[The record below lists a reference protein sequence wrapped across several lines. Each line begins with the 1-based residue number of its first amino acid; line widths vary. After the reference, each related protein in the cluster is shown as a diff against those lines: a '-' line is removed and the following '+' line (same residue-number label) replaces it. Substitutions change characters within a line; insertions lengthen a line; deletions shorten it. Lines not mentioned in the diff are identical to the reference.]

1 MAIPIA
7 AVAMI
12 MMVSVRLARRGHG
25 DGRAGQDLAAG
36 LDRQHRSW
44 SLVVAGLPGQVDPQA
59 ELTQLA
65 HHRSYRLTE
74 QCCSVDRD
82 FARNRFAAAW
92 PGRLR
97 LWRRRSWRA
106 GDRPASQAGDDGDRR
121 RSQCGAPAGWTAPR
135 PASERRP
142 TTALLT

>member
-12 MMVSVRLARRGHG
+12 MMVSVRLARPGHG

-59 ELTQLA
+59 ELMQLA

-82 FARNRFAAAW
+82 CARSRFPAAW
-92 PGRLR
+92 PGRMR
-97 LWRRRSWRA
+97 LWRARSRPA
-106 GDRPASQAGDDGDRR
+106 GDRPPRQ
-121 RSQCGAPAGWTAPR
+121 GADSRA
-135 PASERRP
+135 
-142 TTALLT
+142 